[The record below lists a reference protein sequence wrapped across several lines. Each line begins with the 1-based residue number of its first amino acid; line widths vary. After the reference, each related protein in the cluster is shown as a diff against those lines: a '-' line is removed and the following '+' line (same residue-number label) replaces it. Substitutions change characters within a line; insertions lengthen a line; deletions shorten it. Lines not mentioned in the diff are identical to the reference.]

1 MTTTH
6 VLTICHPDWGVAVI
20 THTEN
25 ERPPIANVETNGIER
40 PEVILID
47 NFPSTRS
54 ILASRLTKESLERV
68 RHGYSVGRWH
78 VKHKSRFRILRERWR
93 RFDQRGGAF
102 IVKVYLAILNS
113 L

>member
-6 VLTICHPDWGVAVI
+6 VRTINLPDNGVAII
-20 THTEN
+20 TYIEN

-54 ILASRLTKESLERV
+54 ILASRLTKEHLERV

-93 RFDQRGGAF
+93 HFDQQGGTF
-102 IVKVYLAILNS
+102 ILKVYFAIIKS